1 MEDLIDRLDAQNLKL
16 SSIRKRV
23 FAFFID
29 DIIVSFLVFLA
40 FYNSFASA
48 KDMEEII
55 VITNSLFLYIVM
67 IKVIYHT
74 FFVWQ
79 YGATMGK
86 MLFKIVVVD
95 KNSFYKLSLFAS
107 FIRAVV
113 RVVSEG
119 LFYLGFFWAFL
130 NPTRQ
135 TWHDLACGSVVI
147 DA

>member
-1 MEDLIDRLDAQNLKL
+1 MEDLIDRLNAQNLTL
-16 SSIRKRV
+16 TSNQRRV
-23 FAFFID
+23 LAFFID
-29 DIIVSFLVFLA
+29 DILVSFLVFMA
-40 FYNSFASA
+40 FYNSFSNA

-55 VITNSLFLYIVM
+55 SVANSLFLYIVM
-67 IKVIYHT
+67 IKIIYHT

-86 MLFKIVVVD
+86 ILFKMVVVD
-95 KNSFYKLSLFAS
+95 KDSFYKLSFVAS
-107 FIRAVV
+107 LIRAVV

-119 LFYLGFFWAFL
+119 LFYFGFFWAIL

>member
-1 MEDLIDRLDAQNLKL
+1 VEDLIDRLNAQNLSL
-16 SSIRKRV
+16 ASIDKRI

-29 DIIVSFLVFLA
+29 DIVVSFLVFLA
-40 FYNSFASA
+40 FYNSFSSA

-55 VITNSLFLYIVM
+55 SVTNSLFLYIVM

-86 MLFKIVVVD
+86 ILFKIVVVD
-95 KNSFYKLSLFAS
+95 ANSFYKLSLFSS
-107 FIRAVV
+107 FIRAIV

-119 LFYLGFFWAFL
+119 LFYLGFFWAL
-130 NPTRQ
+130 INPTRQ
-135 TWHDLACGSVVI
+135 TWHDLASKSVVI